1 MKSGEH
7 FDVIIIGAGP
17 SGIFCAYEHFHDDP
31 GSNDHAE
38 RDHIVGKEFLFCC
51 TFHGNHLHFLVQFF
65 AQDSGRT
72 Y

>member
-1 MKSGEH
+1 MSGAH
-7 FDVIIIGAGP
+7 
-17 SGIFCAYEHFHDDP
+17 EHFHDDP

-38 RDHIVGKEFLFCC
+38 RDHIVDKEFLFCC

-65 AQDSGRT
+65 AQNSGRT